1 MSTQETESQ
10 TEYFGLNKPDQL
22 TKVKSLAEKKF
33 ELIRSEAVTLA
44 GQCAAIKI
52 TDENTLAMSQQVLSK
67 ANQIV
72 KAVEAKRSEIKAPY
86 LQAGK
91 AIDELAKQI
100 MDPLEKAI
108 ESGKLQ
114 LRKWNDAQAEKDKL
128 AKAESEKRFTFLSDI
143 KKNLEEKVA
152 ACKTAE
158 DCEKLIAS
166 INKNFPAMEVFGE
179 YAIGANAT
187 KNNFIN
193 LLTIRRDTFAAAV
206 SNNANAAE
214 IVATKLEEIKTVE
227 EAKEEITATIQE
239 TKEIVESNTSTIK
252 SNVRKVPKFEIVDDA
267 KLPRQFLSA
276 DEKKIREYMNAN
288 KDKITK
294 EGVVIGGVRF
304 YIDEAPVIK

>member
-1 MSTQETESQ
+1 MNTQETESQ
-10 TEYFGLNKPDQL
+10 TENNQL

-33 ELIRSEAVTLA
+33 EMIRSEAIALA

-72 KAVEAKRSEIKAPY
+72 KTVEAKRSEIKAPY

-114 LRKWNDAQAEKDKL
+114 LRKWNEAQAERDKL
-128 AKAESEKRFTFLSDI
+128 AKAETQKKFDFLTGI
-143 KKNLEEKVA
+143 KKQLDEKVA
-152 ACKTAE
+152 ACKTSE

-166 INKNFPAMEVFGE
+166 INKNFPALDVFGE

-193 LLTIRRDTFAAAV
+193 LLTIRKDALLAAT
-206 SNNANAAE
+206 SNKSNASE
-214 IVATKLEEIKTVE
+214 VVATKLEEIKAAEGV
-227 EAKEEITATIQE
+227 KEEITTAIQE
-239 TKEIVESNTSTIK
+239 TKEIVESNVSAIK
-252 SNVRKVPKFEIVDDA
+252 SNVRRSPKFEIVDES

-276 DEKKIREYMNAN
+276 DERKIREYMNAN

-294 EGVVIGGVRF
+294 EGVIIGGVRF